1 MDIVF
6 LIYGLAFLVLGLV
19 LLIWPRHD
27 SRFEL
32 SGLIG
37 WLAAFAFVH
46 GTLEW
51 MDLWRVVRGDTPVL
65 AALRPFVLLF
75 SYVLL
80 FEFGRRLVRLSLTLA
95 GWRSRFLDVNV
106 HGLLLFAVAA
116 GSLTATDPLLN
127 LAIWSRY
134 LYGFSGSLLAGA
146 GFLLY
151 CARRIRPTL
160 GPNEFL
166 PVWRACLL
174 ACVAF
179 VSYGVLGGLV
189 VPRADWAPASWLNQ
203 ETFQALFHAPVQI
216 FRAACAVAIAVS
228 VAYILRIFHLERGQR
243 MRTALDRAE
252 ASLAEVGRLGRRNK
266 LLLDSV
272 GEGIYGIDSDG
283 RATFINPAA
292 LAMLGCSHDEIIGKP
307 VHVLTHHSHVDGSF
321 YLQDDCPTY
330 LTLRDGQTRHVDHD
344 HFWRRDGSHFPVE
357 YYTAQ
362 IREHGESIG
371 AVVVFQ
377 DSTERLRS
385 EAELAKHR
393 LHLEDL
399 VAQRTAQFQ
408 EAEERGRLILE
419 ASSNGLYGIDISG
432 CIIFINPT
440 GSAML
445 GYQAEALIGRPVHAA
460 LHHTHADGSPFPGA
474 ACPMLAALQQGL
486 SVSNDD
492 DLFWCADGTSLPV
505 ATATQPMLKDGRIVG
520 AVVSFIDIR
529 QRKALDAARD
539 QALAQA
545 EHLAR
550 VKSEFLA
557 NMSHEI
563 RTPLNGVLGL
573 AQIGMRDSAGR
584 GKASE
589 TFTKIV
595 QSGQLLLGI
604 INDILDFSKIEA
616 GKLRIESVPIELIV
630 VIRDVATLMHER
642 ARAKGLTFKIKK
654 APNLPEACLGDS
666 LRIGQILLNLLS
678 NAIKFTESGS
688 VTLAVAREG
697 DTLVFSIS
705 DTGIGMTPEQ
715 IERLFHPFEQADG
728 STTRR
733 FGGTGLGLA
742 ITQRLLQLMGGS
754 IKVDSTHGVGSCF
767 EVRLPCVATSKPVQT
782 PVSLPSLTKALPL
795 AGLNILVAEDN
806 EVNQEVILDI
816 LTSDGAHVTLASNG
830 REAVEQ
836 VERDGG
842 DAFDLV
848 LMDIQMPEMGGHE
861 ATRRI
866 LELAPSLP
874 IVGQTAHAFAE
885 EKQAC
890 LDSGMV
896 AHIAKPLDPDALAK
910 LILRHARNR
919 PSLA

>member
-6 LIYGLAFLVLGLV
+6 LVYGLAFLALGLV
-19 LLIWPRHD
+19 LVIWPRHD

-46 GTLEW
+46 GALEW

-65 AALRPFVLLF
+65 AAMRAFILLF

-80 FEFGRRLVRLSLTLA
+80 FEFGRRLVLVSLALT
-95 GWRSRFLDVNV
+95 GWRSWFFDVNV

-116 GSLTATDPLLN
+116 GSLLAADPLLN
-127 LAIWSRY
+127 LSIWSRY
-134 LYGFSGSLLAGA
+134 LYGFTGSLLSGV

-151 CARRIRPTL
+151 CSRRIQPSL
-160 GPNEFL
+160 ELEEFR
-166 PVWRACLL
+166 PVWRACLI

-179 VSYGVLGGLV
+179 VGYGVLGGLV
-189 VPRADWAPASWLNQ
+189 VPRANWAPASWLNH
-203 ETFQALFHAPVQI
+203 ESFQDLFHAPVQL
-216 FRAACAVAIAVS
+216 FRAVCAVAIAFS
-228 VAYILRIFHLERGQR
+228 VAYVLRIFHLERGQR
-243 MRTALDRAE
+243 MRAALDRAE
-252 ASLAEVGRLGRRNK
+252 ASLEEVGRLGRRNQ

-272 GEGIYGIDSDG
+272 GEGIFGIDLAG
-283 RATFINPAA
+283 RTTFINPAA
-292 LAMLGCSHDEIIGKP
+292 LTMLGFSHDEVIGKP
-307 VHVLTHHSHVDGSF
+307 IHALIHHSHNDGSSF
-321 YLQDDCPTY
+321 HQEICPTY
-330 LTLRDGQTRHVDHD
+330 QTLRDGQTRHIDHD

-357 YYTAQ
+357 YYIAQ
-362 IREHGESIG
+362 IRENDAAIG
-371 AVVVFQ
+371 GVVVFQ
-377 DSTERLRS
+377 DSSERLRS

-393 LHLEDL
+393 LHLEEL

-419 ASSNGLYGIDISG
+419 ASSNGLYGIDLSG
-432 CIIFINPT
+432 RIIFINPT

-445 GYQAEALIGRPVHAA
+445 GYAAEALIGRPVHAT
-460 LHHTHADGSPFPGA
+460 LHHTHADGSHFPGA
-474 ACPMLAALQQGL
+474 ACPMLAALQHGL

-492 DLFWCADGTSLPV
+492 DLFWCADGTPLPV
-505 ATATQPMLKDGRIVG
+505 ATATQPMLKDGLVVG

-539 QALAQA
+539 RALAEA
-545 EHLAR
+545 ERLAR

-595 QSGQLLLGI
+595 QSGKLLLGI

-616 GKLRIESVPIELIV
+616 GKLKSESVPVELV
-630 VIRDVATLMHER
+630 AVIRDVATLMHER
-642 ARAKGLTFKIKK
+642 AQAKGLTFKIKK
-654 APNLPEACLGDS
+654 APNLPEVCLGDP
-666 LRIGQILLNLLS
+666 LRIGQILMNLLT

-688 VTLAVAREG
+688 VTLAVARE
-697 DTLVFSIS
+697 DETLVFTIS

-715 IERLFHPFEQADG
+715 IERLFKPFEQADG

-754 IKVDSTHGVGSCF
+754 IRVDSTPGVGSRF
-767 EVRLPCVATSKPVQT
+767 EARLPCVAS
-782 PVSLPSLTKALPL
+782 SLTLPRSANVPPQIGTQPL

-816 LTSDGAHVTLASNG
+816 LSSDGALVTLARNG
-830 REAVEQ
+830 REAVDQ
-836 VERDGG
+836 VERHGG
-842 DAFDLV
+842 EAFDLV

-861 ATRRI
+861 ATRHI
-866 LELAPSLP
+866 LKIAPDLP

-896 AHIAKPLDPDALAK
+896 AHIAKPLDPDALVK
-910 LILRHARNR
+910 LILHHARRKPN
-919 PSLA
+919 PD